1 MAQTAKEIGPNQL
14 VIITVPSAVVA
25 SDTTPITVARP
36 HKTAISHPIATTT
49 NPIVAES
56 ALFSQINFVSGEI
69 IHKNASTTF
78 LIIGK
83 IDSPRDTFNS

>member
-1 MAQTAKEIGPNQL
+1 MAHTANEIGPSKPVTN
-14 VIITVPSAVVA
+14 PPNAVA
-25 SDTTPITVARP
+25 ANETTPMTVARP
-36 HKTAISHPIATTT
+36 HKIAINHPIATTT
-49 NPIVAES
+49 KPIVAES

-69 IHKNASTTF
+69 IHKNTSTTF

>member
-1 MAQTAKEIGPNQL
+1 MAHATSEIGPNQL
-14 VIITVPSAVVA
+14 VITVPNAVA
-25 SDTTPITVARP
+25 ANETTPITVARP
-36 HKTAISHPIATTT
+36 HKIAINHPIATTT

-69 IHKNASTTF
+69 IHKNTSTTF